1 MTICCALAATE
12 SLIWKKQGEKKE
24 AAAQRQTAE
33 ITLALNYAAREQ
45 QQSLMLPTEMIQ
57 KSRQQQIKII
67 IDEKAANNTEW
78 DPLVSVASVAFVAV
92 QASAGTLLLLTCRS
106 RREGGEGV
114 SSPPFYFP
122 AAPDRGWRRGWRE
135 EGMEGGTRGLF

>member
-1 MTICCALAATE
+1 MTICC
-12 SLIWKKQGEKKE
+12 SFGRSRGKKKEE

-57 KSRQQQIKII
+57 KSRQQLLKIT
-67 IDEKAANNTEW
+67 IDEKATNNPEW
-78 DPLVSVASVAFVAV
+78 DPLVSVASVASVAV

-106 RREGGEGV
+106 RRGGGV
-114 SSPPFYFP
+114 LHPSIFQQLPTE
-122 AAPDRGWRRGWRE
+122 D
-135 EGMEGGTRGLF
+135 GGGDGGGGNGGGLF